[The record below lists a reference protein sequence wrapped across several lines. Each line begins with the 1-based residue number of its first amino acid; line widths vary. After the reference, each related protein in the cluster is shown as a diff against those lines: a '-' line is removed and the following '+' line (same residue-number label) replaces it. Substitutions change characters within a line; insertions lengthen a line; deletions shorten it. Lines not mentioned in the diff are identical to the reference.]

1 MDKLPSNL
9 SCGAQPKRRHIYV
22 VHSAEESVVTGH
34 YSPFALANKKLRV
47 TPVIFIKCMSVHLST
62 SFHDLSFLFL
72 FGIYVLT

>member
-1 MDKLPSNL
+1 MNKLPSNL
-9 SCGAQPKRRHIYV
+9 NCSVQPKRKHIYV
-22 VHSAEESVVTGH
+22 VHSAKENLVTGH
-34 YSPFALANKKLRV
+34 YSLFALANRKLRV